1 MEWHKL
7 ILYRMTQ
14 STFGSHWQIQR
25 ITKWKIIK
33 NIQGERSIVF
43 VNGVLTHQ
51 CSPIHVNGCLGY
63 ERVTS
68 DVKGC
73 KGEGHLNAKHI
84 MWWQI
89 NIRTRNA
96 LSVYTESRVIGIWI
110 TYIHVRPNVV
120 SWWKPSH
127 VYIYSQSYYLEVSI
141 QVDLHGASVAVTH
154 RVKTP

>member
-1 MEWHKL
+1 M
-7 ILYRMTQ
+7 
-14 STFGSHWQIQR
+14 
-25 ITKWKIIK
+25 
-33 NIQGERSIVF
+33 F

-96 LSVYTESRVIGIWI
+96 LSVYTESRVIGI
-110 TYIHVRPNVV
+110 
-120 SWWKPSH
+120 
-127 VYIYSQSYYLEVSI
+127 
-141 QVDLHGASVAVTH
+141 
-154 RVKTP
+154 